1 MQKNVAHAKDA
12 ISAPVYLCRE
22 ATPPRTFARTTAVAD
37 LLVTEYT
44 SIWRED
50 HWLLDVKMAN
60 RMNLHRRGRPAVRA
74 FSESVLFAPFVLY
87 VGVLC
92 DCDCCGLRLR
102 VTGSHQGRVRDYVCT
117 PAQQGVSSIPPYL
130 IITERDKITFA
141 AGRAGWSYPYAWNV
155 VQNSAVCYITNGR
168 DSNFQSSSSW
178 STLGHPGR
186 YRCSTVCVAGTTNIS
201 WCVAGY
207 RLTWCDCEAQ
217 LQGLNEVSRT

>member
-1 MQKNVAHAKDA
+1 M
-12 ISAPVYLCRE
+12 YLCRE
-22 ATPPRTFARTTAVAD
+22 ATPPRTFARAIAVAD
-37 LLVTEYT
+37 LLVTECT

-50 HWLLDVKMAN
+50 HWLFDVKMAS

-102 VTGSHQGRVRDYVCT
+102 VTGSHQRRVRDYVCT

-130 IITERDKITFA
+130 IMTGRDKVTFA
-141 AGRAGWSYPYAWNV
+141 AGRASWSYPYAWNV
-155 VQNSAVCYITNGR
+155 VKNSAVCYITNGK
-168 DSNFQSSSSW
+168 DSNVHRGSSW

-201 WCVAGY
+201 WCVACY
-207 RLTWCDCEAQ
+207 ILTWCDCEAQ
-217 LQGLNEVSRT
+217 RQGLNEVSRT